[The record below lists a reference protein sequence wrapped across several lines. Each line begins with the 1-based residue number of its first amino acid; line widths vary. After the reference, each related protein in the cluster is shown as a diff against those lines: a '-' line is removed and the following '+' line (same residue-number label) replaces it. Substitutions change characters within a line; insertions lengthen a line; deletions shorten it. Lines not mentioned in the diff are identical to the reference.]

1 MADLT
6 AARELEFMGQQFELP
21 VKCAASDTYYKG
33 GIYVLTNGYAAA
45 PTDAANLEAA
55 GVCTGIWEDGE
66 RDDAKAVGTTPKAAV
81 FKRGFVW
88 PPFSGAAQTDVGVI
102 FFISDDQTLTKTAG
116 SKTVGYR
123 ALGFKTGHVLINLA
137 CPDRIA

>member
-6 AARELEFMGQQFELP
+6 AARELEFVGPQFELA
-21 VKCAASDTYYKG
+21 VKVAASDTYYKG
-33 GIYVLTNGYAAA
+33 GIYVLASGYATA
-45 PTDAANLEAA
+45 PSDAANLEAA
-55 GVCTGIWEDGE
+55 GVATGVWEEGV
-66 RDDAKAVGTTPKAAV
+66 RDDALAVGTTQKTAS

-88 PPFSGAAQTDVGVI
+88 LPFSGAAQTDVGTI
-102 FFISDDQTLTKTAG
+102 FYVADDQTLTKTAG

-123 ALGFKTGHVLINLA
+123 ALSFKTGVLMFNLN